1 MPNRNQSRVLL
12 IDDDLSLGQL
22 LQEYLEIE
30 GFELET
36 AVNGVTGIQKAD
48 RQYDLILLDVMM
60 PDLSGFDVLKQI
72 RHKGIKTPILMLT
85 AKGDEMDRVLGLELG
100 ADDYLP
106 KPYSHRELVARIRA
120 LIRRATIESG
130 DAPKHIQLS
139 INGID
144 LDTATHTV
152 KVDGEHLELTTTE
165 FRVLQALMQEA
176 GSVIDKNNLNIA
188 ALGRP
193 IELYDRSIDMH
204 VSNLRKKISTI
215 SGEESAQRIK
225 TIRGVGYLYVQD
237 SNE

>member
-1 MPNRNQSRVLL
+1 MPIQNFNRILL

-36 AVNGVTGIQKAD
+36 AHNGVTGIQKAD
-48 RQYDLILLDVMM
+48 KNFDLILLDVMM
-60 PDLSGFDVLKQI
+60 PDISGFDVLKQI
-72 RHKGIKTPILMLT
+72 RHKGNKTPILMLT

-120 LIRRATIESG
+120 LIRRAHIDSDGTS
-130 DAPKHIQLS
+130 KHIHLT
-139 INGID
+139 INGIEI
-144 LDTATHTV
+144 DTATHTV
-152 KVDGEHLELTTTE
+152 KVNDQELELTTTE

-204 VSNLRKKISTI
+204 VSNLRKKISLA
-215 SGEESAQRIK
+215 SDDSQKIK
-225 TIRGVGYLYVQD
+225 TIRGVGYLFVN
-237 SNE
+237 SES

>member
-1 MPNRNQSRVLL
+1 MPTQSKNRLLL
-12 IDDDLSLGQL
+12 IDDDKSLGQL

-30 GFELET
+30 GFRLDL
-36 AVNGVTGIQKAD
+36 APNGATGIQKAD
-48 RQYDLILLDVMM
+48 KQYELILLDVMM
-60 PDLSGFDVLKQI
+60 PDMNGFEVLKHI
-72 RHKGIKTPILMLT
+72 RQSGNKTPILMLT

-120 LIRRATIESG
+120 LIRRSHIDAD
-130 DAPKHIQLS
+130 DAPKHIQLDLNS
-139 INGID
+139 VH

-152 KVDGEHLELTTTE
+152 KVNDVLLEFTTTE

-176 GSVIDKNNLNIA
+176 GSVVDKNALNIA

-204 VSNLRKKISTI
+204 VSNLRKKI
-215 SGEESAQRIK
+215 AQVAGDDPKIR
-225 TIRGVGYLYVQD
+225 TIRGVGYLFVTGAGD
-237 SNE
+237 S

>member
-1 MPNRNQSRVLL
+1 MPNLNNNRLLL
-12 IDDDLSLGQL
+12 IDDDTSLGQL

-30 GFELET
+30 GFRLDL
-36 AVNGVTGIQKAD
+36 APNGKTGIAKAD
-48 RQYDLILLDVMM
+48 KHYELILLDVMM
-60 PDLSGFDVLKQI
+60 PDISGFDVLKQI
-72 RHKGIKTPILMLT
+72 RHSGNKTPILMLT

-120 LIRRATIESG
+120 LIRRSHIDDG
-130 DAPKHIQLS
+130 GAPKHIKLA
-139 INGID
+139 INGVG

-152 KVDGEHLELTTTE
+152 TVNDQVLEFTTTE

-176 GSVIDKNNLNIA
+176 GSVIDKNALNLA

-204 VSNLRKKISTI
+204 VSNLRKKIAVAA
-215 SGEESAQRIK
+215 GEDPKIR
-225 TIRGVGYLYVQD
+225 TIRGVGYLFIT
-237 SNE
+237 EETPA

>member
-1 MPNRNQSRVLL
+1 MPNQNFNRVLL

-36 AVNGVTGIQKAD
+36 AHNGVTGIQKSE
-48 RQYDLILLDVMM
+48 RNYDLILLDVMM
-60 PDLSGFDVLKQI
+60 PDISGFDVLKQI
-72 RHKGIKTPILMLT
+72 RHKGNKTPILMLT

-120 LIRRATIESG
+120 LIRRAHIDTPDS
-130 DAPKHIQLS
+130 PKHIQLNV
-139 INGID
+139 NGID
-144 LDTATHTV
+144 IDTATHTV
-152 KVDGEHLELTTTE
+152 TVEGQELELTTTE

-204 VSNLRKKISTI
+204 VSNLRKKIASI
-215 SGEESAQRIK
+215 SESGQKIK
-225 TIRGVGYLYVQD
+225 TIRGVGYLFVKSDAQ
-237 SNE
+237 

>member
-1 MPNRNQSRVLL
+1 MPNHNFNRVLL

-36 AVNGVTGIQKAD
+36 AHNGVTGIQKSE
-48 RQYDLILLDVMM
+48 RNFDLILLDVMM
-60 PDLSGFDVLKQI
+60 PDISGFDVLKQI
-72 RHKGIKTPILMLT
+72 RHKGNKTPILMLT

-120 LIRRATIESG
+120 LIRRAHIDSDG
-130 DAPKHIQLS
+130 SPKHIHLTV
-139 INGID
+139 NGIEI
-144 LDTATHTV
+144 DTATHTV
-152 KVDGEHLELTTTE
+152 HIDGQELELTTTE

-204 VSNLRKKISTI
+204 VSNLRKKIASITEL
-215 SGEESAQRIK
+215 GPKIK
-225 TIRGVGYLYVQD
+225 TIRGVGYLFVNSD
-237 SNE
+237 T

>member
-1 MPNRNQSRVLL
+1 MPIQNFNRILL

-36 AVNGVTGIQKAD
+36 AHNGVTGIQKAD
-48 RQYDLILLDVMM
+48 KNFDLILLDVMM
-60 PDLSGFDVLKQI
+60 PDISGFDVLKQI
-72 RHKGIKTPILMLT
+72 RHKGNKTPILMLT

-120 LIRRATIESG
+120 LIRRAHIDSDGTS
-130 DAPKHIQLS
+130 KHIHLT
-139 INGID
+139 INGIEI
-144 LDTATHTV
+144 DTATHTV
-152 KVDGEHLELTTTE
+152 KVNDQELELTTTE

-204 VSNLRKKISTI
+204 VSNLRKKIS
-215 SGEESAQRIK
+215 SASDDSQKIK
-225 TIRGVGYLYVQD
+225 TIRGVGYLFVN
-237 SNE
+237 SES

>member
-1 MPNRNQSRVLL
+1 MPIQNFNRILL

-36 AVNGVTGIQKAD
+36 AHNGVTGIQQSDKNF
-48 RQYDLILLDVMM
+48 DLILLDVMM
-60 PDLSGFDVLKQI
+60 PDISGFDVLKQI
-72 RHKGIKTPILMLT
+72 RHKGNKTPILMLT

-120 LIRRATIESG
+120 LIRRAHIDTDGTS
-130 DAPKHIQLS
+130 KHIHLD
-139 INGID
+139 INGIEI
-144 LDTATHTV
+144 DTATHSV
-152 KVDGEHLELTTTE
+152 KANNIELELTTTE

-204 VSNLRKKISTI
+204 VSNLRKKISTA
-215 SGEESAQRIK
+215 SNDSQKIK
-225 TIRGVGYLYVQD
+225 TIRGVGYLFVNSD
-237 SNE
+237 S

>member
-1 MPNRNQSRVLL
+1 MPTQPNNRLLL
-12 IDDDLSLGQL
+12 IDDDKSLGQL

-30 GFELET
+30 GFRLDL
-36 AVNGVTGIQKAD
+36 APNGATGIQKAEKH
-48 RQYDLILLDVMM
+48 YELILLDVMM
-60 PDLSGFDVLKQI
+60 PDMNGFEVLKMI
-72 RHKGIKTPILMLT
+72 RQSGNKTPILMLT

-120 LIRRATIESG
+120 LIRRSHIDDS
-130 DAPKHIQLS
+130 DAPKYIQLD
-139 INGID
+139 INGIQ

-152 KVDGEHLELTTTE
+152 SINNESLEFTTTE

-176 GSVIDKNNLNIA
+176 GNVVDKNTLNIA

-204 VSNLRKKISTI
+204 VSNLRKKIAVVAGDVPKI
-215 SGEESAQRIK
+215 R
-225 TIRGVGYLYVQD
+225 TIRGVGYQFVSDNSAL
-237 SNE
+237 